1 MEGGQGQ
8 HIAFPEEFKLDQ
20 AELTKIWAQYTE
32 ENDEKYFR
40 KYVRSFVK
48 SWEEQVSPNW
58 ELLVI
63 STVDGMSS
71 IDRPCVQSAQIHLG
85 TTLMSFSGRRVEGPS
100 LSDLPDELLPALSKF
115 LFVGKDEAEQGTI
128 ELSSVQDMTQIV
140 KCLVAVCRK
149 IDNIP
154 LIGSMAFVA
163 QLTQTVTLLLQVK
176 GQRVLYHF
184 RLIIYF
190 FKSSIAFA
198 ANGVFLFLPTC

>member
-1 MEGGQGQ
+1 MEGGGQGQ

-71 IDRPCVQSAQIHLG
+71 IDRPC
-85 TTLMSFSGRRVEGPS
+85 
-100 LSDLPDELLPALSKF
+100 
-115 LFVGKDEAEQGTI
+115 
-128 ELSSVQDMTQIV
+128 SV
-140 KCLVAVCRK
+140 
-149 IDNIP
+149 
-154 LIGSMAFVA
+154 
-163 QLTQTVTLLLQVK
+163 
-176 GQRVLYHF
+176 
-184 RLIIYF
+184 
-190 FKSSIAFA
+190 
-198 ANGVFLFLPTC
+198 